1 MDNMLIQIKD
11 AGGGLRGERAQP
23 SAESGR
29 RSRGLRDQKVR
40 EGGGEGQGDREDG
53 RDAGGAGAAD
63 REERVFLKEGRRF
76 TANGFWSAD
85 GDWLT
90 SWRS

>member
-63 REERVFLKEGRRF
+63 REERVFLKEGRR
-76 TANGFWSAD
+76 
-85 GDWLT
+85 
-90 SWRS
+90 